1 MIAVID
7 YGTGNIRSVL
17 NAFGRLGCE
26 PVLTSDPAQI
36 LAADHVILPGVG
48 DCSVAMHNLR
58 ESGIAEIVP
67 QIQVPVLGICV
78 GVQMMCR
85 HSEEGDADCLD
96 IFHTDVVKFTP
107 APGLKIP
114 HMGWDRISS
123 LKGPL
128 FKGLDEGAFVYYV
141 HSYCPGL
148 CDDTIAV
155 SEHGLQYSGALGR
168 GNFYGCQFHPEKSAA
183 VGEAIL
189 KNFLAL

>member
-7 YGTGNIRSVL
+7 YGIGNIRSVL

-26 PVLTSDPAQI
+26 PVLTSDPAEI
-36 LAADHVILPGVG
+36 LSADHVILPGVG

-58 ESGIAEIVP
+58 ESGLAETVP
-67 QIQVPVLGICV
+67 QIQAPVLGICV

-85 HSEEGDADCLD
+85 HSEEGDVDCLD

-107 APGLKIP
+107 ASGLKIP

-123 LKGPL
+123 LKSPL

-148 CDDTIAV
+148 CEDTIAV
-155 SEHGLQYSGALGR
+155 SEHGVQYSGALGR

-183 VGEAIL
+183 VGETIL